1 MTKFRTLEPDD
12 YNFVLSS
19 WARSFRGSRWA
30 GNVPNH
36 RQPGVVKDE
45 IDSLL
50 SRGAVITLA
59 VFEDDSTYIIGWCCH
74 ELSKGGVS
82 VIHYVFVKED
92 DRKSGMATELLSRA
106 GNGKQRI
113 HTHRTS
119 DCRYLR
125 GLGDY
130 VPAVSRRKELEPLN
144 VKAKNRKRKISHIE
158 DSERNS
164 DGADVEREDLPENE
178 NGSIEQRT

>member
-1 MTKFRTLEPDD
+1 MTQFRTLEPDD

-19 WARSFRGSRWA
+19 WARSFRGSKWA

-50 SRGAVITLA
+50 SRGATITVA
-59 VFEDDSTYIIGWCCH
+59 VFEEDPTYIIGWCCH

-82 VIHYVFVKED
+82 VIHYVFVRED
-92 DRKSGMATELLSRA
+92 DRESGMATELLSRA
-106 GNGKQRI
+106 GIGKQRI
-113 HTHRTS
+113 YTHRTS

-144 VKAKNRKRKISHIE
+144 VKTKTRKRKIPIGT
-158 DSERNS
+158 DSQRAP
-164 DGADVEREDLPENE
+164 DGADVEPEDLPKLSDD
-178 NGSIEQRT
+178 SIQ